1 MIDLDKTRYY
11 RKLFLIGAIWNWF
24 VAILLLLIS
33 LFMIDLAASLLGME
47 IPPSL
52 IWIHLIIGL
61 IFAYGVGYYIIA
73 RDLTKNHG
81 LVIIGIMEK
90 YLFFIIFLIYYIF
103 GDININA
110 VLLVVPDFIFGCLYL
125 EFIFDYKK
133 IQKEKIS

>member
-1 MIDLDKTRYY
+1 
-11 RKLFLIGAIWNWF
+11 
-24 VAILLLLIS
+24 
-33 LFMIDLAASLLGME
+33 MIDLAASLLGME